1 MNARLFDILIS
12 ISRPPLT
19 SGRDSSKGHV
29 GFSNRTNYKISP
41 QMKDFAYILRS
52 LDFDVKKKKFTS
64 LTGPVG
70 LIHTNFHDSRRE
82 PS

>member
-1 MNARLFDILIS
+1 
-12 ISRPPLT
+12 
-19 SGRDSSKGHV
+19 
-29 GFSNRTNYKISP
+29 
-41 QMKDFAYILRS
+41 MKDFAYILRS
-52 LDFDVKKKKFTS
+52 LDFDVKKKKFTG